1 MLTSHHFVYLPF
13 SQHPQFL
20 FFFQL
25 HRTTPST
32 HETHLLPRIYTP
44 SLSLSLSPNKK
55 KLSTSHSNRIRN
67 SRRNRHRRRNR
78 RPNHSTGHHRRRR
91 QNLRDRRGNH
101 DRRARRLT
109 PIRQYRGSIGVYGR
123 GDAVDGACY
132 VYCDG
137 SVVGSHGG
145 CRGLTPVNAG
155 DACDCDCWR
164 GGGRDGRPWGSG
176 G

>member
-1 MLTSHHFVYLPF
+1 MLTSHHFVYLPLF
-13 SQHPQFL
+13 STPPISL
-20 FFFQL
+20 FFS
-25 HRTTPST
+25 TPPYHSINARDSLT
-32 HETHLLPRIYTP
+32 SKNIYT
-44 SLSLSLSPNKK
+44 LSLSLSPNKK

-91 QNLRDRRGNH
+91 QNLRDRRGYH

-145 CRGLTPVNAG
+145 CRGLTLVNAG